1 MNRALLA
8 LAATTT
14 ALSLNGCVIVNSP
27 PSTADS
33 DSTRRPEPVQKTAT
47 PMPSSTGCS
56 GEQKSAQQVFSAA
69 KDGVAVVETGEGQGS
84 AFVVEHRDGN
94 TLLLTNSHVV
104 EGYRS
109 VQVKWSDGGTD
120 SATVLTHAGGS
131 SPATDLALLQVS
143 GIRGVPLQIASG
155 PPEVGR
161 SVFVIGAPRGLE
173 FSLSSGVVSQL
184 RDGGEIL
191 QTDAAINAGNSGGPV
206 LDDRSCVVG
215 MATFILRD
223 SQGLN
228 FAVSSQL
235 IQPFLSNRLTPA
247 SPADPRPEL
256 AKGAS
261 IATASCFFQSYKK
274 PNGEEIGCSVSSRT
288 NTNGHTV
295 YDVAWSDGYRSS
307 YVFWKGGTVE
317 ILSKGG
323 TGALDT
329 NRGNFRRRIEGVEV
343 TSNEGS
349 TTILRD
355 LNPQEN

>member
-1 MNRALLA
+1 MNRTVLVLAVTTSA
-8 LAATTT
+8 LA
-14 ALSLNGCVIVNSP
+14 LNGCVIVNPP
-27 PSTADS
+27 PSTADR
-33 DSTRRPEPVQKTAT
+33 DSTGRPEPVQKALS
-47 PMPSSTGCS
+47 PMLSPAGCS
-56 GEQKSAQQVFSAA
+56 VEQKSAQQVFSAA
-69 KDGVAVVETGEGQGS
+69 KDGVAVVESGDGQGS

-109 VQVKWSDGGTD
+109 VQVKWSDGSSDT
-120 SATVLTHAGGS
+120 ATVVTDAGGN

-155 PPEVGR
+155 SPEVGR
-161 SVFVIGAPRGLE
+161 SVFVIGAPKGLE

-191 QTDAAINAGNSGGPV
+191 QTDAAINSGNSGGPV

-329 NRGNFRRRIEGVEV
+329 NRGNFLRRSEGVEV

-349 TTILRD
+349 ITILRD